1 MLKTIAAAV
10 GVLVAGLLAI
20 PVLLGG
26 DAPAAAICLTSGPF
40 ANASIEVVLA
50 TIRQVES
57 GGRYDLAPNAGG
69 ASGAYQYIDPTWRTW
84 ATRADVNTTRYPR
97 AFLAPAA
104 VQDQIAAL
112 NVRAI
117 LDQHHDIAAVPIV
130 WYWPRALDHPEDLD
144 IVPAPQAG
152 NRLTVR
158 QYQQR
163 WLAVLEQ
170 LQGVPATTT
179 TAGPGTTTPPPPAE
193 SSCSPD
199 FSSGT
204 PADIQTVLSFA
215 LAQLGKPYIFG
226 TAGPDT
232 YDCSGLTKAAYH
244 AIGIELPHYTG
255 AQVTRGTPIDWR
267 TEPIR
272 PGDLVFTRGGSP
284 PEDYGHVGI
293 ALDAHRWI
301 NAPHTGDVVKI
312 ASMPAAGRIQAVR
325 RLVQTNVA
333 ALASPPP
340 SVVRY
345 AMPTP

>member
-1 MLKTIAAAV
+1 MLKTIAATA
-10 GVLVAGLLAI
+10 GVLIAGLLAI

-26 DAPAAAICLTSGPF
+26 DAPATASCMIPGPV
-40 ANASIEVVLA
+40 ADASIEVLLA

-84 ATRADVNTTRYPR
+84 ATQASIDTTRYPR
-97 AFLAPAA
+97 AYLAPAA
-104 VQDQIAAL
+104 VQDQVAAL

-117 LDQHHDIAAVPIV
+117 LDQHHDIAAVPIA

-163 WLAVLEQ
+163 WLAILAD
-170 LQGVPATTT
+170 LQAVPATTT
-179 TAGPGTTTPPPPAE
+179 TAGAGTTTTTPPKV
-193 SSCSPD
+193 SCSPEL
-199 FSSGT
+199 SLGT

-226 TAGPDT
+226 TAGPDA

-255 AQVTRGTPIDWR
+255 AQVTRGTPIGWR

-293 ALDAHRWI
+293 ALDANRWI
-301 NAPHTGDVVKI
+301 NAPHTGDIVKI
-312 ASMPAAGRIQAVR
+312 ASMPTAGRIQAVR

-333 ALASPPP
+333 SLASPSP

-345 AMPTP
+345 TMPTP